1 MRPRILINA
10 ISLTQQG
17 GGRSY
22 VRNLLR
28 ELDADDRGLDFAI
41 LCVRDAITPDEAG
54 RIAVY
59 EARLPNLRGP
69 ARTLVRVA
77 YEELWMPLRIDQ
89 FAALYCVADL
99 APAFCPI
106 PKIVAL
112 RNFNIYDRRFYDTLR
127 TRALF
132 RLVKA
137 GVRTAAAVITPSRA
151 AAEAIGPL
159 VGIAPDAIHVVHHGI
174 SEAAF
179 QTGRAPEIAD
189 ANYLFLPANLER
201 HKNFEVLF
209 EMMPLL
215 DDPTLELWIAGGDLL
230 DPEWA
235 EHLRRLV
242 RERGLESRVRF
253 LGPVP
258 YERVLAYYRGARA
271 LVFPSHLETF
281 GHPLLEAMLSGTPV
295 VASALPSFREL
306 AGDIALYA
314 PANDARAFAARV
326 NETLRDGAATEARV
340 ARGRERAAVFTWKAS
355 TDRLCDVLAAALR
368 RESDRRR

>member
-1 MRPRILINA
+1 VRPRILINA
-10 ISLTQQG
+10 MSLTQQG

-28 ELDADDRGLDFAI
+28 ELDGDDRGLDFAI
-41 LCVRDAITPDEAG
+41 LCARGAVAPEEAG
-54 RIAVY
+54 RIPVY
-59 EARLPNLRGP
+59 EARLPNLRGTV
-69 ARTLVRVA
+69 RTLARVA
-77 YEELWMPLRIDQ
+77 YEELWMPLRIRD
-89 FAALYCVADL
+89 FSALYCVADL
-99 APAFCPI
+99 APAYCPI

-112 RNFNIYDRRFYDTLR
+112 RNFNIYDRRFYDTAR

-137 GVRTAAAVITPSRA
+137 GVRAAAAVITPSRA

-159 VGIAPDAIHVVHHGI
+159 VGIAPSAIHVVHHGI

-179 QTGRAPEIAD
+179 RAERPAAAQD

-209 EMMPLL
+209 AMMPLL

-230 DPEWA
+230 DPAWA
-235 EHLRRLV
+235 GHLRRLV
-242 RERGLESRVRF
+242 NERELESRVRF

-271 LVFPSHLETF
+271 LVFPSQLETF
-281 GHPLLEAMLSGTPV
+281 GHPLLEAMLAGTPV
-295 VASALPSFREL
+295 VASDLPSFHEL
-306 AGDIALYA
+306 AGDIAVYA
-314 PANDARAFAARV
+314 PASDARAFAARV
-326 NETLRDGAATEARV
+326 NETLRDVAATAARV
-340 ARGRERAAVFTWKAS
+340 ARGRERAAAFTWKAS
-355 TDRLCDVLAAALR
+355 TDRLCEVLWRVIRHGSAR
-368 RESDRRR
+368 

>member
-1 MRPRILINA
+1 MLINA

-28 ELDADDRGLDFAI
+28 ELDLDDRGLDFAI
-41 LCVRDAITPDEAG
+41 LAVPDAITRDEAG
-54 RIAVY
+54 RIDVY

-77 YEELWMPLRIDQ
+77 YEELWMPLRVDR

-99 APAFCPI
+99 APVRCPI

-112 RNFNIYDRRFYDTLR
+112 RNFNIYDRRFYDTPR

-132 RLVKA
+132 RLVKW
-137 GVRTAAAVITPSRA
+137 GVRDAAAVVTPSRA
-151 AAEAIGPL
+151 AAQTIGPL
-159 VGIAPDAIHVVHHGI
+159 VGLDPSSIEVVPHGI
-174 SEAAF
+174 AEEAF
-179 QTGRAPEIAD
+179 HPGRAPAPED

-209 EMMPLL
+209 RMLPLL

-235 EHLRRLV
+235 TRLRDLV
-242 RERGLESRVRF
+242 RRSGLESRVRF

-271 LVFPSHLETF
+271 LVFPSQLETF

-295 VASALPSFREL
+295 VASDLPSFREL
-306 AGDIALYA
+306 ALDVALYA
-314 PANDARAFAARV
+314 PPDDAGAFAAHV
-326 NETLRDGAATEARV
+326 NATLGDAEATAARV
-340 ARGRERAAVFTWKAS
+340 ARGRARAAGFTWKAS
-355 TDRLCDVLAAALR
+355 TDRLCEVIHAALR
-368 RESDRRR
+368 R